1 MHRVLFAIHRKPEL
15 SFEEFLT
22 HYRDVHLPIDRY
34 YEMWELI
41 MAAID
46 RPGFAASVAS
56 LSRLED
62 NELFDDRRH
71 SLRAAGRVL
80 RLRHNDQGAQLTV
93 KGPKREVQG
102 VKTRPEVEVG
112 VADGEMART
121 LLELL
126 GYDRVFRY
134 QKYRE
139 VWHWRDCE
147 IVLDE
152 TPVGPFLEIE
162 GSVEGIHA
170 AARALGRGPADYIRE
185 SYVALYV
192 AAGGRG
198 DMVFERP

>member
-1 MHRVLFAIHRKPEL
+1 
-15 SFEEFLT
+15 
-22 HYRDVHLPIDRY
+22 
-34 YEMWELI
+34 
-41 MAAID
+41 
-46 RPGFAASVAS
+46 VAS
-56 LSRLED
+56 PEAARQALSSMGATLARARHFED

-93 KGPKREVQG
+93 KGPKRDVQG

-112 VADGEMART
+112 VGDGALTRT

-147 IVLDE
+147 IVIDE

-162 GSVEGIHA
+162 GSIETIHA
-170 AARALGRGPADYIRE
+170 AARALGRGPGDYIRD
-185 SYVALYV
+185 SYVALFL
-192 AAGGRG
+192 AQGGEG